1 MAGLLHDQ
9 FVAYDDRHGC
19 DLVTGDQV
27 RIDAL
32 PPPVS
37 APAIPELTELLDD
50 ARDGSPRWVVA
61 DAANA
66 GQAAVIARAAASA
79 ARARGFVPIQV
90 PLYERLRA
98 MLADDL
104 AERTLLLTGS
114 FSRTVGRAQGA
125 LLDAAS
131 RSPRPHTLLTFRLA
145 GGVASGAV
153 VREARSAY
161 GVGPVASAHPTP
173 FAVTPDIAR
182 HMERASRAGEFQ
194 RMGRHAA
201 AERLLRDVAGAL
213 TRRAAHAAAAH
224 ILIRLGRLL
233 LERGRAAAADT
244 SFGDAAALAATGN
257 QEGAGLDARIWQ
269 ALARTDGGRLTEA
282 ESLCRAV
289 LLTKSLRPGQEAWTH
304 AVLARVLCLQQ
315 RSEEAV
321 RSAIAGHDSGM
332 VDVDPVIAARMEAT
346 AIRALLATGEIFNA
360 GLRAR
365 ALVARVTDADP
376 LVALIA
382 ATAHLRVLA
391 AAGDLHLA
399 EERWREIA
407 SLARQARA
415 PLRALRARL
424 IWHDA
429 LHRSGRTSEARREL
443 AAMERLQRVAPPAL
457 RRAIEERRR
466 TGGSDR
472 SIRSIRSVRSLERLA
487 VHLLAGAHEDE
498 DDASAVKGALAR
510 VAAELSPTRID
521 VINSAA
527 GAVSTLLTIG
537 SGLPTRVG
545 QRVLEAGIPID
556 AAEQGGRELSVPVRL
571 RGRLLAAL
579 AARWPLDREPV
590 PEALDVLA
598 LAAAVAAPRLEALIA
613 RTQEQSAASVSI
625 PELVGVSGA
634 MDDVRRAIARA
645 ARAPFS
651 VVIEGESGVGKELA
665 ARAIHTLSARRD
677 RRFCDVN
684 CAALPDELL
693 ESELFGHAKGAFT
706 GAVADKPGLFEEA
719 DGGTLFL
726 DEITDLSPRGQAKL
740 LRVLQQH
747 EVRRVGET
755 FTRKVDVR
763 LVAAANR
770 DLRAEVAAGRF
781 RADLLF
787 RLDVIHLRI
796 PPLRERPEDIPLLA
810 QHCWR
815 SAAERVGSRA
825 TITHGVI
832 AALAGHSWAGNVREL
847 QNVVA
852 ALAVAAPPHG
862 YVRRSLLPAAFMT
875 AAHAPCGSLADARQE
890 FERRFVQVALS
901 RSGGSRTRAAKEL
914 GLSRQG
920 LLKTMARLGLGP
932 RAASRG
938 LGDGGGGG
946 RRRRYGCDW
955 M

>member
-1 MAGLLHDQ
+1 MARLLHDR

-19 DLVTGDQV
+19 DLVTGDPV

-32 PPPVS
+32 PPHVS
-37 APAIPELTELLDD
+37 EPAPPGLVEVLDD
-50 ARDGSPRWVVA
+50 AREGSPRWVVA

-66 GQAAVIARAAASA
+66 GQATVTARGAASA
-79 ARARGFVPIQV
+79 ARARGFVPMQV
-90 PLYERLRA
+90 SLYERLRA
-98 MLADDL
+98 TLADDL
-104 AERTLLLTGS
+104 AERTLLLIGS
-114 FSRTVGRAQGA
+114 FSRSVGRAQDA

-131 RSPRPHTLLTFRLA
+131 RSPRPHILLTFRLA
-145 GGVASGAV
+145 GGAAAGTV

-161 GVGPVASAHPTP
+161 GVGPAASAHPSRFTV
-173 FAVTPDIAR
+173 APDVAR
-182 HMERASRAGEFQ
+182 HLERASRAGEFQ
-194 RMGRHAA
+194 RRGRHAA
-201 AERLLRDVAGAL
+201 AERLLRDVAAAL

-224 ILIRLGRLL
+224 IVIRLGRLL

-244 SFGDAAALAATGN
+244 AFGDAAALAATGN
-257 QEGAGLDARIWQ
+257 QEGTGLEARVWQ
-269 ALARTDGGRLTEA
+269 ALARTDNGRLTEA
-282 ESLCRAV
+282 ESVCRAV
-289 LLTKSLRPGQEAWTH
+289 LLTKSLTPGQEAWTH

-315 RSEEAV
+315 RHDEAV
-321 RSAIAGHDSGM
+321 RSALTGHAGTM
-332 VDVDPVIAARMEAT
+332 FDVDPVIAASMEAT
-346 AIRALLATGEIFNA
+346 AIRALLATGEMFAA

-365 ALVARVTDADP
+365 ALVTRVADADP
-376 LVALIA
+376 LVILIA
-382 ATAHLRVLA
+382 ASAHLRVLA

-399 EERWREIA
+399 EERWRDIA

-429 LHRSGRTSEARREL
+429 LQRGSRTAEAGREL
-443 AAMERLQRVAPPAL
+443 AAMERLQHAAPPLL
-457 RRAIEERRR
+457 RRAIEDRK
-466 TGGSDR
+466 GSDR
-472 SIRSIRSVRSLERLA
+472 SVRSERPECSSRSRERLA
-487 VHLLAGAHEDE
+487 VHLIASGHDEE
-498 DDASAVKGALAR
+498 DDASAVTCALAR
-510 VAAELSPTRID
+510 VAVELSPTRVD
-521 VINSAA
+521 VVVSAA
-527 GAVSTLLTIG
+527 GAVSTLLTVG

-545 QRVLEAGIPID
+545 RRVLEAGIPIE
-556 AAEQGGRELSVPVRL
+556 AAEQGGRELAVPVRL
-571 RGRLLAAL
+571 RGRLLAVL
-579 AARWPLDREPV
+579 AARWPLDREPA
-590 PEALDVLA
+590 PDALDVLA
-598 LAAAVAAPRLEALIA
+598 LAAAVVAPRLEALMA
-613 RTQEQSAASVSI
+613 RTQEQSAACVSI

-726 DEITDLSPRGQAKL
+726 DEIADLSPRGQAKL

-755 FTRKVDVR
+755 FARKVDVR

-815 SAAERVGSRA
+815 TAAERVGSHA
-825 TITHGVI
+825 TLTHGVL
-832 AALAGHSWAGNVREL
+832 AALAGHSWPGNVREL

-852 ALAVAAPPHG
+852 AIAVAAPPRG
-862 YVRRSLLPAAFMT
+862 YIRRSLLPAALST
-875 AAHAPCGSLADARQE
+875 AAHPRSGPLADARLE
-890 FERRFVQVALS
+890 FERRFVGVALS
-901 RSGGSRTRAAKEL
+901 RAGGSRTRAAAEL

-932 RAASRG
+932 RA
-938 LGDGGGGG
+938 GGTETGAAEDAADAMDAT
-946 RRRRYGCDW
+946 GCS
-955 M
+955 